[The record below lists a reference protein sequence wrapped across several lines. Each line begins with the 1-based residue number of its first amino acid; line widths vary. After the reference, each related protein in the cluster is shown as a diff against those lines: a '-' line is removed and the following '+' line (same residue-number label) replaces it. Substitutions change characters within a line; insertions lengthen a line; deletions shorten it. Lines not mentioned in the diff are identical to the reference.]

1 MDAHHALCQGAG
13 CWAPWGARSG
23 PGGAHLAPQQ
33 RTARPTKRNI
43 FTPAPARTEGRPVGQ
58 MDSGM
63 GLVWCFY
70 KLRGQLGTALP
81 AFISLPD
88 PGAQRS
94 PSASQHGRGSGA
106 AEGGA

>member
-58 MDSGM
+58 MDSEM

-94 PSASQHGRGSGA
+94 PSASQHGRGRGA